1 MARSELCAALAWVAF
16 AKPETTQ
23 YLYDQIAN
31 SWLNT
36 GQRDIDWE
44 DCWYKSTQ
52 ALRKEFGIGPFES
65 AFPADTIEQAM
76 ANLRLILTRF
86 RL

>member
-1 MARSELCAALAWVAF
+1 LARGELCAALAWVAF
-16 AKPETTQ
+16 AKPEATQ
-23 YLYDQIAN
+23 YLCDQIAN

-36 GQRDIDWE
+36 GQMDIDWE

-65 AFPADTIEQAM
+65 ALPADTIEQAT
-76 ANLRLILTRF
+76 ANL
-86 RL
+86 